1 MAKSKFL
8 YICNECDTEH
18 PKWSGQCS
26 NCKSW
31 NTLEEKEK
39 IEQSKNDRMTGYAG
53 SSYSNDIVKL
63 NQVSTNE
70 FLRYST
76 GFSEMDR
83 VLGGGIVEGSIILI
97 GGDPGI
103 GKSTILT
110 QTLSNLSLQKKVL
123 YVSGEE
129 SPSQIHLRAKRLG
142 LNIEEV
148 YILSETNVEKI
159 ISKSESFNPDV
170 IVVDSI
176 QTIYTNESKSSPGST
191 SQVKETASML
201 NRFGKQNNITIFLV
215 GHVTKDGTI
224 AGPKVLEHVV
234 DTVLYFEGEQGSKYR
249 MLRSIKNRFGEVNE
263 MGVFAMLENGL
274 KEVKN
279 PSSIFLSKY
288 EKEVSGSSLFVIK
301 EASRPLIL
309 EIQSLVA
316 ESNSE
321 YIRRVSIGVDK
332 DRFVLLT
339 AILQRKVGLKIG
351 RYDIY
356 VSVVGGVK
364 ITETA
369 CDVPLALSIVSS
381 FDESFLPKDMVSFGE
396 IGLSGEVR
404 PIPNGEE
411 RIKEAIKHGMK
422 KIILPKGNLPS
433 LKSNLHES
441 IEIIS
446 ISDVDDLMKQYNKL
460 SKKNKAH

>member
-1 MAKSKFL
+1 MAKIKTIYVCS
-8 YICNECDTEH
+8 ECGSSH
-18 PKWSGQCS
+18 PKWAGQCS
-26 NCKSW
+26 SCKSW
-31 NTLEEKEK
+31 NTLEEGLEEQEK
-39 IEQSKNDRMTGYAG
+39 SKNDRMTGYAG
-53 SSYSNDIVKL
+53 LSKSSEIVKL
-63 NQVSTNE
+63 TEVSSEE
-70 FLRYST
+70 FSRIST
-76 GFSEMDR
+76 GFYEMDR
-83 VLGGGIVEGSIILI
+83 VLGGGLVEGSIVLI

-110 QTLSNLSLQKKVL
+110 QTLSNLSINSKKVL

-142 LNIEEV
+142 LNINEV

-159 ISKSESFNPDV
+159 IDKTEKFQPDV
-170 IVVDSI
+170 VVVDSI

-191 SQVKETASML
+191 SQLKETASML

-215 GHVTKDGTI
+215 GHVTKDGSI

-274 KEVKN
+274 KEIKN
-279 PSSIFLSKY
+279 PSAIFLSKY
-288 EKEVSGSSLFVIK
+288 EKEVSGSSLFVVK

-332 DRFVLLT
+332 DRFMLLT
-339 AILQRKVGLKIG
+339 AILQRKVGLRIG

-364 ITETA
+364 ISETA
-369 CDVPLALSIVSS
+369 CDLPLSLSIISS
-381 FDESFLPKDMVSFGE
+381 YNESPLPKDLISFGE

-404 PIPNGEE
+404 PVPNGEE

-422 KIILPKGNLPS
+422 TIIVPKGNYPS
-433 LKSNLHES
+433 LKSKLHN
-441 IEIIS
+441 EIKIVG
-446 ISDVDDLMKQYNKL
+446 ISDVEELMEFYNSL
-460 SKKNKAH
+460 YKK